1 VGPEWTGREFT
12 LAPLRQEVAAMK
24 PHFNSLS
31 FLSASDTVHDH
42 KRRWDSECIVP
53 SGCRIRKMC
62 LSAAQTDSGARLTG
76 SGGEVRRRSR
86 TCARKATTLAPLLL
100 RFVGARGFEPR
111 PSSVSRNER
120 HAIYLHKRSLICGI
134 VFVVVRHLLV
144 AALCFAGFPRDGIP
158 PRPPQDSP
166 GGTSLG
172 RPAGGGTP
180 P

>member
-1 VGPEWTGREFT
+1 
-12 LAPLRQEVAAMK
+12 MK

-111 PSSVSRNER
+111 PSSVSRNSR
-120 HAIYLHKRSLICGI
+120 HAIYQHKRGLTCGD
-134 VFVVVRHLLV
+134 VFVVVRHSLV
-144 AALCFAGFPRDGIP
+144 VALCFAGFPRDGI
-158 PRPPQDSP
+158 RCP
-166 GGTSLG
+166 GIAVTQ
-172 RPAGGGTP
+172 
-180 P
+180 